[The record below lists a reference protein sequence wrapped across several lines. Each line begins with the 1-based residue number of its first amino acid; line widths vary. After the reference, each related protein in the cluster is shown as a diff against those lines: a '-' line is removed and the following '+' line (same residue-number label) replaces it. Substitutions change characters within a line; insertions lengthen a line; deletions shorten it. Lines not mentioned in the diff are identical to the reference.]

1 MNVKLVTRW
10 VRRCGALLLA
20 ASVFLSFTMRV
31 SAAPTGEAPPKRIE
45 VSLSQQ
51 KLVAWVGDKQV
62 FQFAVTTGQ
71 AGEETLL
78 GQYEVLDKEADAY
91 SEGWLL
97 DIPFWLGIYKF
108 GDYENGFHAL
118 PSDDAGNVYWADAL
132 GKYPA
137 SHGCIVLSSEDAEK
151 LFYWASVGT
160 TVDIHD

>member
-1 MNVKLVTRW
+1 MIVKLVTRW

-20 ASVFLSFTMRV
+20 VSALLSFSIACIGRPG
-31 SAAPTGEAPPKRIE
+31 SEAPPKRIE

-51 KLVAWVGDKQV
+51 QMVAWEGDKRV

-71 AGEETLL
+71 EGEETLL

-91 SEGWLL
+91 SEAWQLKM
-97 DIPFWLGIYKF
+97 PFWLGIYKF

-118 PSDDAGNVYWADAL
+118 PSDDAGYVYWADAL

-137 SHGCIVLSSEDAEK
+137 SHGCIVLSAEDAEK
-151 LFYWASVGT
+151 LFDWAPIGT
-160 TVDIHD
+160 PVDIHD